1 LCSCFVS
8 SASIFLRP
16 KLFLDLLLPVIP
28 CHLFVGSH
36 CYCYSS
42 DKRLRLLLPGLG
54 LAACPPLVVD
64 LLLRFPCCSILGS
77 CHPALVVLVASK
89 FNRSLVWG
97 TRTNSACK
105 RSGRCYADI
114 RLLFLDAYYCQSI
127 ARDSVPSARLGFPVS
142 LPSTTVAAAV
152 LAPPRQ
158 HAAPPPGLYPG
169 SRPTPRRFASRA
181 SWARLGSLE
190 PPHQSPR
197 RPSCARAGRARRYAA
212 VLRL

>member
-1 LCSCFVS
+1 MCSCFVS
-8 SASIFLRP
+8 SASIFTPR
-16 KLFLDLLLPVIP
+16 LFLDLLFPVIP

-105 RSGRCYADI
+105 RSAGATPIFGPYSWTPTTAS
-114 RLLFLDAYYCQSI
+114 QSRGI
-127 ARDSVPSARLGFPVS
+127 LY
-142 LPSTTVAAAV
+142 
-152 LAPPRQ
+152 
-158 HAAPPPGLYPG
+158 HPPGSD
-169 SRPTPRRFASRA
+169 SRSRA
-181 SWARLGSLE
+181 SALPGPSAPRYLPAICSLDLIATVI
-190 PPHQSPR
+190 
-197 RPSCARAGRARRYAA
+197 RPIKGCGYCFP
-212 VLRL
+212 VWV